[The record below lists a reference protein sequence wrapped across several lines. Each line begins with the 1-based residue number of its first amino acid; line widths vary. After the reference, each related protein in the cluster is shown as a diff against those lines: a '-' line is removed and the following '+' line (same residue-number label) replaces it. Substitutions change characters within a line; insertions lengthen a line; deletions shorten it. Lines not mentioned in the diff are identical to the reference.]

1 MMNESVKKLLK
12 ASMWDLATC
21 ANGGPNVVPVA
32 FKDVTSDGKLV
43 VGDVFLDTTLKN
55 LAADGGKNC
64 HLYLRCKVS
73 GRLSDQGH
81 C

>member
-32 FKDVTSDGKLV
+32 FKDVPRTA
-43 VGDVFLDTTLKN
+43 N
-55 LAADGGKNC
+55 WWLAMC
-64 HLYLRCKVS
+64 SLTHP
-73 GRLSDQGH
+73 
-81 C
+81 

>member
-21 ANGGPNVVPVA
+21 ANGEPNVVPVA

-43 VGDVFLDTTLKN
+43 VGDVFLDTTLKS
-55 LAADGGKNC
+55 LAADGGC

-81 C
+81 G